1 MLPAEIS
8 TAHTENSMF
17 TAVAYIKLGGFDHGV
32 TFGPEFTTAAQVWEW
47 LHDSFEEPC
56 NRPPYDYIQVESAAV
71 Y

>member
-1 MLPAEIS
+1 
-8 TAHTENSMF
+8 MF